1 MASTPFVLES
11 IIWWIVQR
19 DPSEIRFPAV
29 RDVMSRALRRMEALD
44 HDSAGLYA
52 HLVARAESEF
62 EHEYL
67 ASCFPEAAGLT
78 PAPEVSLRGVPG
90 TPMHIDHPE
99 HRWRVDNVDFAIRDL
114 DAAVELWWFGR
125 RNIEVLDDL
134 IFDGVE
140 IAVSNV
146 LGQSRRQARMLFDG
160 LWVEARDALEKSSL
174 ITALAE
180 EFSRRDIFHEFPI
193 LYRWTDVDGPV
204 RAEMLNQG
212 YLAGRADG
220 PSGPPPERPD
230 WVAIARSFWTDVRE
244 LDKEGRRDTAIDMEM
259 LLHGPVFRS
268 VFIFRELWLS
278 ARNDDELIWLLD
290 YFRFPFCE
298 LGLGTEISEVKD
310 AAQRS
315 AEIRLVLEGLTSSQ

>member
-11 IIWWIVQR
+11 MIWWIVQR

-29 RDVMSRALRRMEALD
+29 RDVMSRALCRMKALD
-44 HDSAGLYA
+44 RNSAGLYA

-67 ASCFPEAAGLT
+67 DSCFPQAAGLT
-78 PAPEVSLRGVPG
+78 PASEISLRGVPG

-99 HRWRVDNVDFAIRDL
+99 LRWRVDNVDFQIRDL
-114 DAAVELWWFGR
+114 DAAVELWWFAR
-125 RNIEVLDDL
+125 RNREVLDDL
-134 IFDGVE
+134 IFDGVQ

-146 LGQSRRQARMLFDG
+146 LGHSQRQARMLFDG
-160 LWVEARDALEKSSL
+160 LWDEARDAHEKSSL

-180 EFSRRDIFHEFPI
+180 EFSRRDIFEEFPI

-204 RAEMLNQG
+204 HDEMLNQG

-244 LDKEGRRDTAIDMEM
+244 LDEEGRRDAAIDMEV
-259 LLHGPVFRS
+259 LLRGPVFRS
-268 VFIFRELWLS
+268 VFIFRELWSS

-298 LGLGTEISEVKD
+298 LGLATEIPEVKD
-310 AAQRS
+310 TARRS
-315 AEIRLVLEGLTSSQ
+315 AEIRNVLERLTSEQ

>member
-1 MASTPFVLES
+1 MANPPFVLES
-11 IIWWIVQR
+11 MIWWIVQR
-19 DPSEIRFPAV
+19 EPSEIRFPAV

-44 HDSAGLYA
+44 RDSAGLYA

-67 ASCFPEAAGLT
+67 DSCFPEAAGLT
-78 PAPEVSLRGVPG
+78 PASEVSLRGVPG
-90 TPMHIDHPE
+90 TPMHIDHPDR
-99 HRWRVDNVDFAIRDL
+99 RWRVDNVDFEIRDL

-125 RNIEVLDDL
+125 RNTEVLDDL

-146 LGQSRRQARMLFDG
+146 LGRSRRQARMLFDG
-160 LWVEARDALEKSSL
+160 LWDEARDAHEKSSL

-180 EFSRRDIFHEFPI
+180 EFSRRDIFQDFPI

-204 RAEMLNQG
+204 REEMLNQG

-230 WVAIARSFWTDVRE
+230 WVAIARGFWTDVRE
-244 LDKEGRRDTAIDMEM
+244 LDEEGRQDAAIDMEV
-259 LLHGPVFRS
+259 LLRGPVFRS
-268 VFIFRELWLS
+268 VFIFRELWSS
-278 ARNDDELIWLLD
+278 AHNDDELIWLLD

-298 LGLGTEISEVKD
+298 LDLSTKIPEIKD
-310 AAQRS
+310 AARRS
-315 AEIRLVLEGLTSSQ
+315 AEIRYVLERLTS

>member
-11 IIWWIVQR
+11 MIWWIVQR
-19 DPSEIRFPAV
+19 EPSEIRFPAV

-44 HDSAGLYA
+44 RDSAGLYA
-52 HLVARAESEF
+52 HLLARAESEF

-67 ASCFPEAAGLT
+67 DSVFPEAAGLT
-78 PAPEVSLRGVPG
+78 PAPEVFLRDVPG

-114 DAAVELWWFGR
+114 DAVVELWWFGR
-125 RNIEVLDDL
+125 RNREVLVDL

-140 IAVSNV
+140 IAVWNV
-146 LGQSRRQARMLFDG
+146 LGRSKRQARALFDG
-160 LWVEARDALEKSSL
+160 LWDAARDAHERSSL

-220 PSGPPPERPD
+220 PSDLPPERPG

-244 LDKEGRRDTAIDMEM
+244 LDEEGRRDAAIDMEV
-259 LLHGPVFRS
+259 LLRGPVFQS
-268 VFIFRELWLS
+268 VSIFRELWLS
-278 ARNDDELIWLLD
+278 AYNDDELIWLLD

-298 LGLGTEISEVKD
+298 LGLATKIPELKD
-310 AAQRS
+310 AARRS
-315 AEIRLVLEGLTSSQ
+315 AEIRHVMERLSSNQ

>member
-1 MASTPFVLES
+1 MASAPFVLES

-44 HDSAGLYA
+44 RDSAGLYA

-62 EHEYL
+62 EQEYL
-67 ASCFPEAAGLT
+67 VSCFPEAAGLT
-78 PAPEVSLRGVPG
+78 PASEVSLRGVPG

-99 HRWRVDNVDFAIRDL
+99 RRWRVDNVDFEIRDL

-125 RNIEVLDDL
+125 RNTEVLDAL
-134 IFDGVE
+134 IFDGVQ

-146 LGQSRRQARMLFDG
+146 LILSQRQARVLFDG
-160 LWVEARDALEKSSL
+160 LWDEARDAHEKSSL

-180 EFSRRDIFHEFPI
+180 EFSRRDIFEEFPI

-220 PSGPPPERPD
+220 SSGPPPERPD
-230 WVAIARSFWTDVRE
+230 WVAIARRFWADVRE
-244 LDKEGRRDTAIDMEM
+244 LDEEGRRDAAIDMGV
-259 LLHGPVFRS
+259 LLRGPVFRS

-278 ARNDDELIWLLD
+278 ARNDGELIWLLD

-298 LGLGTEISEVKD
+298 LGLATKIPEVKD
-310 AAQRS
+310 AARRS
-315 AEIRLVLEGLTSSQ
+315 AEIRYVLERLT